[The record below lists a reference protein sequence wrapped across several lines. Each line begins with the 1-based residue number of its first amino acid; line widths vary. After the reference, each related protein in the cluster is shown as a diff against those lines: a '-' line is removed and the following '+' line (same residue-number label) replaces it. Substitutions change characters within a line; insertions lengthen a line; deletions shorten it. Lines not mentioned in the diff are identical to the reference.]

1 MHLSVRTVDYDK
13 IERKV
18 REALRKHFS
27 ENTAI
32 DTNRGYG
39 GRVHAKLVSPNFNG
53 LSETEKQQLVWDALR
68 QELGEDVQDV
78 ALVLVY
84 GTDEYP

>member
-1 MHLSVRTVDYDK
+1 MSVRTVDYDK
-13 IERKV
+13 IEARV
-18 REALRKHFS
+18 REALYKHFS

-32 DTNRGYG
+32 DTKKGYG

-53 LSETEKQQLVWDALR
+53 LSETEKQMLVWDALR
-68 QELGEDVQDV
+68 QELGDDVIDV
-78 ALVLVY
+78 ALVLAY